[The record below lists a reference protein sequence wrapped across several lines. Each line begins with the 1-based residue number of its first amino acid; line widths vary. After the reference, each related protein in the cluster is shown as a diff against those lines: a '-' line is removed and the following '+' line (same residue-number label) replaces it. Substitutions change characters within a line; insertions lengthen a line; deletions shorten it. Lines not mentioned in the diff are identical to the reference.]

1 MSYKVR
7 FVNPQKHYK
16 NLRGK
21 ILKVI
26 DKTLSNGNLVMRGE
40 LENFEKRLARFCGV
54 KYAVGT
60 NSGYDSLQMS
70 VKAAG
75 IGQGDEVIT
84 VAHTFVAS
92 ISAIENHGA
101 KAILIDVG
109 KDYNIDINLVEQA
122 ITRKTKAIM
131 PVHLNG
137 RLCNM
142 DKLAQIAQKHNLIII
157 EDAAQALGAK
167 FKNKMAGSF
176 GLTGCFSFYPFKI
189 LGGIGTGGAVVTND
203 FKIAEKIKMLR
214 DGGLNKK
221 KECFYHGYTAW
232 LDNVKAGVLDV
243 KLDYF
248 PKWVEKRRQIADW
261 YKKGLENI
269 SELELPHFK
278 NKNYFDVYQN
288 YVIRTKK
295 RDALVKHL
303 EKSRI
308 ETLISWPK
316 PIYKHEVLQPNNINL
331 PETEAICKEVVS
343 LPMFPELTKAEI
355 NYVIK
360 CIKNFFAKK

>member
-16 NLRGK
+16 NFRGK

-26 DKTLSNGNLVMRGE
+26 DKALSNGDLVMRGE
-40 LENFEKRLARFCGV
+40 LENFEKRLARFCKT
-54 KYAVGT
+54 KYGIGT
-60 NSGYDSLQMS
+60 NSGYDALQMS
-70 VKAAG
+70 IKAAD

-84 VAHTFVAS
+84 VAHTFVAT
-92 ISAIENHGA
+92 ISAIENHSA
-101 KAILIDVG
+101 KGVLVDVG
-109 KDYNIDINLVEQA
+109 KDYNMNMNLIEKA
-122 ITRKTKAIM
+122 ITAKTKAII

-142 DKLAQIAQKHNLIII
+142 DKLMQIAQQYNLIII
-157 EDAAQALGAK
+157 EDAAQALGGK
-167 FKNKMAGSF
+167 FNNKMAGSF

-189 LGGIGTGGAVVTND
+189 LGGIGTGGAVVTNN
-203 FKIAEKIKMLR
+203 KEAAERIKKLR
-214 DGGLNKK
+214 DGGLNKN
-221 KECFYHGYTAW
+221 KECFEHGYTAW
-232 LDNVKAGVLDV
+232 LDNVKAGVLDL

-261 YKKGLENI
+261 YKSGLENI
-269 SELELPHFK
+269 LELKLPHFEN
-278 NKNYFDVYQN
+278 NKYFDVYQN
-288 YVIRTKK
+288 YVIRIKQ
-295 RDALVKHL
+295 RDNLSKYL
-303 EKSRI
+303 EKSGV

-316 PIYKHEVLQPNNINL
+316 PIYKHAVLQPNNIKL

-343 LPMFPELTKAEI
+343 LPMYPELTKTEV

-360 CIKNFFAKK
+360 CIKEFFAKN